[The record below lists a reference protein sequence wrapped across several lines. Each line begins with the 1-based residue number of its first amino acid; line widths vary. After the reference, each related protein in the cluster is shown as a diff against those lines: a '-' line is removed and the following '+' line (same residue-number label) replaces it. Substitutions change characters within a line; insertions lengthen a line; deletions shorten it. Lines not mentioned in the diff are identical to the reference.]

1 MSTARL
7 ASGLLLVAALCGPA
21 GAGCAKPAA
30 GSRAGALD
38 DAVVSTRVKT
48 ALINDLLLEK
58 ALIDVDTLKGVVTL
72 SGRVKSK
79 EQEARALELARGI
92 KGVTD
97 VKSALQ
103 IQP

>member
-1 MSTARL
+1 MRTARL
-7 ASGLLLVAALCGPA
+7 ASGLLLVVALCGPA

-30 GSRAGALD
+30 GPRAGALD

-79 EQEARALELARGI
+79 EQEARALELARAI